1 MWIRFLDKMMITDYF
16 SAFFAV
22 LRKIL
27 IKSVPL
33 FTILWI
39 VYAMMTSLFLVLGH
53 DANYLSNKQDI
64 VNEVFG
70 NRYIDMLINV
80 VQISFT

>member
-1 MWIRFLDKMMITDYF
+1 MMITDYF

-39 VYAMMTSLFLVLGH
+39 VYAIMTSLFLVLGH
-53 DANYLSNKQDI
+53 DANYLSNK
-64 VNEVFG
+64 
-70 NRYIDMLINV
+70 
-80 VQISFT
+80 

>member
-1 MWIRFLDKMMITDYF
+1 MWYRFLDKMMFLDNF

-22 LRKIL
+22 LGKIMK
-27 IKSVPL
+27 KSAPL
-33 FTILWI
+33 FVILSI
-39 VYAMMTSLFLVLGH
+39 VYVMMSSLFLVLGH

-80 VQISFT
+80 V